1 MLAAIAISIWLGWS
15 IWLLLLALTIFTFL
29 FRSFWQKPKAKLA
42 YQWDGKI
49 IVGEEKE
56 NLPEEIKTAMKDA
69 GSPYICV
76 SEIVLWNAGRRT
88 FHRSD
93 IVETDPLRLGT
104 WGSNRKILRIA
115 IRSAVGG
122 GKSFSVQPSA
132 TYPYAAQCIFD
143 YLEPGDGVRFEL
155 LQTGVN
161 YDQHMYGKVRGMPG
175 GVSNLGRANLV
186 DSGDVKPSRWARL
199 SPYFYFSLPALLLLF
214 NLWVVFH
221 TRHRPGWIFRRGKLD
236 GLEFILIQVYYIGM
250 SAAFGIAELRK
261 RYGRFPRS
269 LANT

>member
-1 MLAAIAISIWLGWS
+1 MFAAIAISIWLGWS

-56 NLPEEIKTAMKDA
+56 NLPEEIKAAMKDA

-76 SEIVLWNAGRRT
+76 SEFVLWNAGRRT

-93 IVETDPLRLGT
+93 IVEADPLRLGT

-132 TYPYAAQCIFD
+132 THPYAALRTFD

-155 LQTGVN
+155 LQTGVT
-161 YDQHMYGKVRGMPG
+161 YDQSIYGKVRGMPG
-175 GVSNLGRANLV
+175 GVSDLGRANLV
-186 DSGDVKPSRWARL
+186 DSGDAKPSRRARL
-199 SPYFYFSLPALLLLF
+199 SPYFYFILPALLLL
-214 NLWVVFH
+214 LDVWVVFH
-221 TRHRPGWIFRRGKLD
+221 NRHKPGWIFRSGELN
-236 GLEFILIQVYYIGM
+236 GLEFLLFPFIYILWGF
-250 SAAFGIAELRK
+250 AAGTCKLWK
-261 RYGRFPRS
+261 LYGRFPRS